1 MREPTFTQPQI
12 AIAVTFA
19 CLALA
24 LMGFFAFV
32 AVRTRR
38 EVPFEEVRTVGYRV
52 RPWWLAFLG
61 VVLTTGVVMSLF
73 FLPYSQ
79 AKGAVKVVR
88 VTGGQF
94 YWSVSPPSVPAG
106 SRVRFAV
113 TGADVNHALGLYG
126 PKGQLIG
133 VVQAMP
139 GYTNNLGLRLD
150 DPGRYTIACLEFC
163 GIGHHRMFRS
173 FLVTKAS
180 GA

>member
-12 AIAVTFA
+12 AIAITFA
-19 CLALA
+19 CIALA
-24 LMGFFAFV
+24 LVGFFVFV

-38 EVPFEEVRTVGYRV
+38 EVPFEAVRTAGYRL
-52 RPWWLAFLG
+52 RPWWLAFLAVLLTGG
-61 VVLTTGVVMSLF
+61 VVVSLF

-79 AKGAVKVVR
+79 ARGPVKVVR

-94 YWSVSPPSVPAG
+94 YWSVSPRSVPAG

-126 PKGQLIG
+126 PKGNLIG

-139 GYTNNLGLRLD
+139 RYTNNLGLRLD

-163 GIGHHRMFRS
+163 GLGHHRMFRP
-173 FLVTKAS
+173 FIVTRAP